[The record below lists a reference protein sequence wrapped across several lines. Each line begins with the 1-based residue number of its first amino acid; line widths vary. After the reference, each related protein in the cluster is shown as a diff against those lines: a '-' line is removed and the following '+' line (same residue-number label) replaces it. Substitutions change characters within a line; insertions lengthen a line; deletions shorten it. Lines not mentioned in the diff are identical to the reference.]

1 MIPRYQVYLH
11 SPTWAVRRADAL
23 ERAGY
28 VCEECGTP
36 YGLGV
41 SSEDARPGL
50 IARSLAKGKGAPLG
64 PDLASAS
71 GEAVLDY
78 PKSGAPSTT

>member
-36 YGLGV
+36 YGLQV
-41 SSEDARPGL
+41 HHIDYAH
-50 IARSLAKGKGAPLG
+50 LG
-64 PDLASAS
+64 REQAHDLM
-71 GEAVLDY
+71 VLCRECHQRMHGRD
-78 PKSGAPSTT
+78 